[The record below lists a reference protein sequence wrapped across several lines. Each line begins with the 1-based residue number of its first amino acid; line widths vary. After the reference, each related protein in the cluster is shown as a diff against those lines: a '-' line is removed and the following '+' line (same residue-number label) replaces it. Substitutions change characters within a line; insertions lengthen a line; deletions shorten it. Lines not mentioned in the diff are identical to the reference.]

1 MVKVNTIGPGRDDII
16 VQLDK
21 SKIESHGKPAIGDF
35 LLKLQVMGCRGV
47 ATCGTYG
54 CQRSLHFFKFF
65 F

>member
-1 MVKVNTIGPGRDDII
+1 MHARYVILQVLLQNGGGVVKVNTIGPGGDDII

-47 ATCGTYG
+47 AT
-54 CQRSLHFFKFF
+54 
-65 F
+65 